1 MAHEAVAGEAGES
14 AAATDTRGLIT
25 DDAVARLRSRIG
37 IAVRN
42 PAPPHYR
49 EPGIDAFRIVAQA
62 YGDDNPLW
70 SDRDYAAAS
79 RWNEPIAP
87 PAMVG
92 GDTLVGEDAPV
103 ENTAHER
110 ALLKGD
116 PLRGVHAFYAGSVRE
131 WWTPLTAGRRIR
143 RRDALVGVH
152 DKSSEFAGRAVHE
165 WTGQLFAA
173 EDGALLSAQH
183 RLMIRTERT
192 KARERGKYAAIEPYV
207 YSDAEIEQIEQA
219 VLTARPRGSTPRYWE
234 DVADGDEAGT
244 LVKGPLTVTDIVCWH
259 VGVGMGLY
267 NVRPLDLAVRNRVR
281 IPRFYHRDELNV
293 PDVMQRVH
301 WDPGFASRSGNPTTF
316 DYGRMREFWL
326 VHACTNWMGD
336 DAWLW
341 KLSCEFRAFNYV
353 GDTQWITS
361 RVSRRYLA
369 DGDRPAVDLTL
380 SARNQRGT
388 ETTTGTATILLPS
401 RARGQVRLPEPPG
414 RDLESGLRAITER
427 FTG

>member
-1 MAHEAVAGEAGES
+1 MGHEAVAGES
-14 AAATDTRGLIT
+14 AVRDHTYGRIT
-25 DDAVARLRSRIG
+25 DDAVTRLRSRIG
-37 IAVRN
+37 IGVRN

-79 RWNEPIAP
+79 RWNEPIAS

-92 GDTLVGEDAPV
+92 GDTLIGEDSPV
-103 ENTAHER
+103 ENTAAER

-116 PLRGVHAFYAGSVRE
+116 PLRGVHAFYAGSSRE
-131 WWTPLTAGRRIR
+131 WWAPLTAGRRIR

-152 DKSSEFAGRAVHE
+152 DKGSEFAGRAVHE
-165 WTGQLFAA
+165 WTGQLFATDA
-173 EDGALLSAQH
+173 DELLSAQYK
-183 RLMIRTERT
+183 LMIRTER
-192 KARERGKYAAIEPYV
+192 KQARERGKYAAIEPYV
-207 YSDAEIEQIEQA
+207 YSDAEIEDIEQA
-219 VLTARPRGSTPRYWE
+219 VLAEQRRGGIPRYWE
-234 DVADGDEAGT
+234 DVADGDEIAT

-301 WDPGFASRSGNPTTF
+301 WDPEFARRSGNPTTF
-316 DYGRMREFWL
+316 DYGRMREFWF

-341 KLSCEFRAFNYV
+341 KLACEFRAFNYV
-353 GDTQWITS
+353 GDTQWIS
-361 RVSRRYLA
+361 GRVSSHYLA
-369 DGDRPAVDLTL
+369 DGGRPAVDVIL

-401 RARGQVRLPEPPG
+401 RAHGQVRLPDPPG
-414 RDLESGLRAITER
+414 SDLESAMRAITQR
-427 FTG
+427 FAA